1 MEENQNKQDATS
13 CPNCGKAISIQTEV
27 CPYCNTEIN
36 KIPKNENVISK
47 FISKTKENKMPI
59 ALFAIFLLAILIF
72 GIYTFNLYGEYTSLQ
87 SDNQTLNTKIVDLK
101 DSNTR
106 LQSKLTKANED
117 YDTLKSDYDEL
128 QNKYNTVNAELQNY
142 KDQQAT
148 INDLNAK
155 VTELQSQYDSL
166 QAERDSLQQQLDAK
180 KAAQEQDARQQDQQ
194 ELENQSYGTVYWTP
208 NGECYHST
216 PNCPTL
222 KRSSSI
228 SSGSISSAGG
238 RRPCKVCH

>member
-1 MEENQNKQDATS
+1 MEENQNKQDVTS

-27 CPYCNTEIN
+27 CPYCGTEIN
-36 KIPKNENVISK
+36 KTPKNENVISK

-59 ALFAIFLLAILIF
+59 ALFSIFLLIILIF
-72 GIYTFNLYGEYTSLQ
+72 GIYAFDLYCEYTSLQ
-87 SDNQTLNTKIVDLK
+87 SDNHTLNTKIVDLK
-101 DSNTR
+101 DSNAI
-106 LQSKLTKANED
+106 LQSKIAKANED

-128 QNKYNTVNAELQNY
+128 QNKYNTVNAELQSY

-155 VTELQSQYDSL
+155 ITELQSQYDSL

-180 KAAQEQDARQQDQQ
+180 KLAQEQATRAAQEQQLAQQT
-194 ELENQSYGTVYWTP
+194 EGTVYWTA

-216 PNCPTL
+216 PNCATL
-222 KRSSSI
+222 KRSSNI
-228 SSGSISSAGG
+228 SSGTISSAGG